1 MAKDSSFDVVSEV
14 NMQEVDNAFQQTTR
28 EISQRYDLKDSGA
41 TIELS
46 KGDKLFTI
54 NAPADF
60 VSKQIIDVLS
70 SKLIKRGIDL
80 KAVSWDAPQA
90 ASGGTV
96 RVLGHIVEGID
107 QATAKKIKKYIGGFA
122 AAMNGLDAIIFT
134 GGIGENAPEV
144 RRDVCADMDFFGI
157 KLDNAKNDEIKGKL
171 CKISAPDSKVE
182 VWVVPTN
189 EELLIARDTLALISK

>member
-60 VSKQIIDVLS
+60 VSKQIVDVLS

-96 RVLGHIVEGID
+96 RVLGHIVAGKINKDIKD
-107 QATAKKIKKYIGGFA
+107 QKLKVKVTIEADKLRVSSASK
-122 AAMNGLDAIIFT
+122 DALQTVIQFLRDQDYGQPLQFT
-134 GGIGENAPEV
+134 NY
-144 RRDVCADMDFFGI
+144 R
-157 KLDNAKNDEIKGKL
+157 
-171 CKISAPDSKVE
+171 
-182 VWVVPTN
+182 
-189 EELLIARDTLALISK
+189 

>member
-14 NMQEVDNAFQQTTR
+14 DMQEVDNAYQQTSR

-46 KGDKLFTI
+46 KGDGVFTV

-60 VSKQIIDVLS
+60 VARQIVDVLNG
-70 SKLIKRGIDL
+70 KLIKRGIDL

-96 RVLGHIVEGID
+96 RVLGHVMEGID
-107 QATAKKIKKYIGGFA
+107 QATAKKINK
-122 AAMNGLDAIIFT
+122 
-134 GGIGENAPEV
+134 
-144 RRDVCADMDFFGI
+144 
-157 KLDNAKNDEIKGKL
+157 EIKDQKL
-171 CKISAPDSKVE
+171 KVKVTIEGDKLRVSSASKDALQSVISYLRSQDYGQPLQF
-182 VWVVPTN
+182 TN
-189 EELLIARDTLALISK
+189 YR

>member
-28 EISQRYDLKDSGA
+28 EISQRYD
-41 TIELS
+41 
-46 KGDKLFTI
+46 
-54 NAPADF
+54 
-60 VSKQIIDVLS
+60 SKQIIDVLS

-107 QATAKKIKKYIGGFA
+107 QTTAKKINKDIKDQKLKVKVTIEA
-122 AAMNGLDAIIFT
+122 DKLRVSSASKDALQAVIQFLRDQDYGQPLQFT
-134 GGIGENAPEV
+134 NY
-144 RRDVCADMDFFGI
+144 R
-157 KLDNAKNDEIKGKL
+157 
-171 CKISAPDSKVE
+171 
-182 VWVVPTN
+182 
-189 EELLIARDTLALISK
+189 